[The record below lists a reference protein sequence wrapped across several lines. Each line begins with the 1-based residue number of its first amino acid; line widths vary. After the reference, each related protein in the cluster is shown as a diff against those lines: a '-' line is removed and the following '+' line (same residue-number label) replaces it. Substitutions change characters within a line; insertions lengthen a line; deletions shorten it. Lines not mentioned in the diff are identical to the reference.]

1 MAELS
6 LSSFDTTP
14 QFKLQATCPCKVLD
28 CYDGDTVTVALQLG
42 DGRLARFTVRLL
54 GIDTPERRP
63 KRSRGQP
70 GLAAL
75 EKQAALQVRARL
87 LQLLLPEECPIELR
101 QVKKRKA
108 VRQTCSESHRLVH
121 LDFHD
126 FDKYGRVLGALRVL
140 EDGPTVNDTL
150 VAEGLARIYDGGT
163 RQPWTREELE
173 RIVAAD

>member
-75 EKQAALQVRARL
+75 EKQAAEAAK
-87 LQLLLPEECPIELR
+87 PKAAEEVEKP
-101 QVKKRKA
+101 
-108 VRQTCSESHRLVH
+108 
-121 LDFHD
+121 
-126 FDKYGRVLGALRVL
+126 
-140 EDGPTVNDTL
+140 
-150 VAEGLARIYDGGT
+150 
-163 RQPWTREELE
+163 TREANGGGQGKSRSRKSTWSTLE
-173 RIVAAD
+173 A